1 LCFAQCLPQPIIQC
15 SVHPQ
20 MGQRFTF
27 CFSSSTPMRSHGRYL
42 RLHASLSCDVDP
54 ILIMSKSPEV
64 ESNYDN
70 PKGRSNLEKGAEPP
84 VQKTDP
90 ADTVQFRTTK
100 QKSHPTQRC
109 RLQETLHTRGQSDNT
124 RSA

>member
-1 LCFAQCLPQPIIQC
+1 
-15 SVHPQ
+15 

-27 CFSSSTPMRSHGRYL
+27 CFSSSTPMCSHGRYL

-90 ADTVQFRTTK
+90 TDTVQVSNDKTK
-100 QKSHPTQRC
+100 KPSNPKMPPSGDVAYA
-109 RLQETLHTRGQSDNT
+109 GQSDNT